1 MMLKL
6 FKKMW
11 SKQQPQTKFC
21 FAACVSVLTLLL
33 PLGHRMAFQEE
44 CFPFDC
50 LMSHDILLEVT
61 LFVHFH
67 FELYKYFNDDDYY

>member
-1 MMLKL
+1 
-6 FKKMW
+6 MW
-11 SKQQPQTKFC
+11 PKQQPQTKFC
-21 FAACVSVLTLLL
+21 FFAACVSVLTLFL

-44 CFPFDC
+44 CFPFGR